1 MSTTTPTALPADPAA
16 QIAAMQAQI
25 DTLQMQLAA
34 WAEAAARDQ
43 AERTTHS
50 RRLVWALL
58 DAHKL
63 AERAT
68 MMADARHTQ
77 RRAEEHVTEAMRD
90 RDRAETE
97 LHDLKLL
104 LGGLAYGPIARRMAV
119 AREVWALAWNTRDV
133 LSIGGRTGFD
143 AAMAQLDI
151 LLENKDWDGRPA
163 SYPTPGDNP
172 IPAAELARPDTIID
186 GTLLGRMVH
195 VARRRAARAGQWT
208 AAADTPWDDLPEGE
222 RALCE
227 WIGQIIAIAGA
238 GGALGRAYAVTG
250 ALDDAA
256 WLLRENPGGD
266 GVALA
271 LARIDAC
278 LAGDDPDRAAG
289 TTRRALQ
296 AVAAAAAELRAAI
309 AGHEDG
315 EVTWLHS
322 PGPRIEELDDALD
335 AYDLATANGAD
346 LVAPGAFEHA
356 IDLALWALRDGE
368 RDQGAIMLAM
378 LFGAPEGD
386 ALAGRVAAALHHARG
401 AHAGLSSGGGCAD
414 AAQSL

>member
-1 MSTTTPTALPADPAA
+1 MSTTTPTALPAEPAA

-25 DTLQMQLAA
+25 DTLQMQLTA

-43 AERTTHS
+43 TERTTHS
-50 RRLVWALL
+50 RKLVWALL
-58 DAHKL
+58 ETHKL
-63 AERAT
+63 AERAA
-68 MMADARHTQ
+68 MMADAWRAQ
-77 RRAEEHVTEAMRD
+77 RQAEERAIEAMRD

-151 LLENKDWDGRPA
+151 LLENKDWNGQSAQYPA
-163 SYPTPGDNP
+163 PDDDP
-172 IPAAELARPDTIID
+172 IPAAELARPSTIID

-195 VARRRAARAGQWT
+195 VARRRAAKAGQWA
-208 AAADTPWDDLPEGE
+208 AAADTPWDGLPEGE
-222 RALCE
+222 QAMCE
-227 WIGQIIAIAGA
+227 WIGQLVAIAGA
-238 GGALGRAYAVTG
+238 GGTLCRAYAVMG
-250 ALDDAA
+250 ALDDVA
-256 WLLRENPGGD
+256 WLLRENPGDD
-266 GVALA
+266 GIALA
-271 LARIDAC
+271 LARIDTC
-278 LAGDDPDRAAG
+278 LAGDDADRAAG

-335 AYDLATANGAD
+335 AYDLASANGAD
-346 LVAPGAFEHA
+346 LVADEKLEHA
-356 IDLALWALRDGE
+356 IDLAIWALRDGE

-378 LFGAPEGD
+378 LFGAPSGD
-386 ALAGRVAAALHHARG
+386 ALGGRIAAALHHARG
-401 AHAGLSSGGGCAD
+401 NHAAQSSGDGRAD

>member
-1 MSTTTPTALPADPAA
+1 MNTTAEAALPIDPAA
-16 QIAAMQAQI
+16 QLAAMQSQI

-34 WAEAAARDQ
+34 WAEVAARDQ
-43 AERTTHS
+43 AERTAHT
-50 RRLVWALL
+50 RKLVWELL

-63 AERAT
+63 AGRAT
-68 MMADARHTQ
+68 MMADARRAQ
-77 RRAEEHVTEAMRD
+77 RQAEQRATEAERD
-90 RDRAETE
+90 RDRAEAE

-104 LGGLAYGPIARRMAV
+104 LGELACRPIARRMAV

-151 LLENKDWDGRPA
+151 LLENEDWDGRPA
-163 SYPTPGDNP
+163 SYPTPGDDP
-172 IPAAELARPDTIID
+172 IPAAELARPGAILDE
-186 GTLLGRMVH
+186 TLLGRMIH
-195 VARRRAARAGQWT
+195 VARRRAAKAGQWT

-227 WIGQIIAIAGA
+227 WIGQLVAIAGA

-256 WLLRENPGGD
+256 WLLRERVGGD
-266 GVALA
+266 DVALA

-278 LAGDDPDRAAG
+278 LAGDDPNRAAG

-296 AVAAAAAELRAAI
+296 AVAAAAADLREAI

-315 EVTWLHS
+315 EVTWMRS

-346 LVAPGAFEHA
+346 LVASHAFERA
-356 IDLALWALRDGE
+356 IDLALWALRDDE
-368 RDQGAIMLAM
+368 RDQAAVMLTI

-386 ALAGRVAAALHHARG
+386 SLAGRVAAALHHARG
-401 AHAGLSSGGGCAD
+401 ARAGQSSGGGRAD

>member
-1 MSTTTPTALPADPAA
+1 MSTTTEAAPPVDPAA
-16 QIAAMQAQI
+16 QLAAMQAQI

-34 WAEAAARDQ
+34 WAEAAALDA
-43 AERTTHS
+43 AERTAHT
-50 RRLVWALL
+50 RKLVWSLL

-63 AERAT
+63 NERAT
-68 MMADARHTQ
+68 MMADARHAQ
-77 RRAEEHVTEAMRD
+77 RQAEQRALEATRD
-90 RDRAETE
+90 RDRAEAE

-104 LGGLAYGPIARRMAV
+104 LGELACRPIARRMAV

-151 LLENKDWDGRPA
+151 LLENEDWDGRPA
-163 SYPTPGDNP
+163 SYPTPGDDP
-172 IPAAELARPDTIID
+172 IPAAELARPGTILD

-195 VARRRAARAGQWT
+195 VARRRAAKAGQWT
-208 AAADTPWDDLPEGE
+208 AAAETPWNDLSQGE

-227 WIGQIIAIAGA
+227 WIGQLVAIAGV
-238 GGALGRAYAVTG
+238 GGALRRAYAVTS

-256 WLLRENPGGD
+256 WLLRENPRGY
-266 GVALA
+266 GVTLA

-278 LAGDDPDRAAG
+278 LAGDDPNRAAG

-296 AVAAAAAELRAAI
+296 AVAAAAADLREAI

-315 EVTWLHS
+315 EVTWMRS
-322 PGPRIEELDDALD
+322 PGPRIEALDTALD

-346 LVAPGAFEHA
+346 LVASHPFERA

-368 RDQGAIMLAM
+368 RDQAAVMLTM

-386 ALAGRVAAALHHARG
+386 ALAGRIAAALHHAHGPR
-401 AHAGLSSGGGCAD
+401 AAQSSGGGCAD

>member
-1 MSTTTPTALPADPAA
+1 MSTTNSTATPTDPAA

-25 DTLQMQLAA
+25 DTLQMQLTA

-43 AERTTHS
+43 TERTTHS
-50 RRLVWALL
+50 RQLVWALL
-58 DAHKL
+58 EAHKL

-68 MMADARHTQ
+68 MMADARHAQ
-77 RRAEEHVTEAMRD
+77 RRAEERATEAGRD
-90 RDRAETE
+90 RDRAEAE

-151 LLENKDWDGRPA
+151 LLENKDWNGQSAQYPA
-163 SYPTPGDNP
+163 PDDDP
-172 IPAAELARPDTIID
+172 IPVAELARPSTIID

-195 VARRRAARAGQWT
+195 VARRRAAKAGQWA
-208 AAADTPWDDLPEGE
+208 AAADTPWDDLPQGE
-222 RALCE
+222 QALCE
-227 WIGQIIAIAGA
+227 WIGRLVAIAGA
-238 GGALGRAYAVTG
+238 GSALCRAYAVMS
-250 ALDDAA
+250 ALDDVA
-256 WLLRENPGGD
+256 WLLRERVGGD

-296 AVAAAAAELRAAI
+296 AVAAAAANLRAAI
-309 AGHEDG
+309 AGQEDG
-315 EVTWLHS
+315 EVAWMRS
-322 PGPRIEELDDALD
+322 PGPRIEALDTALD

-378 LFGAPEGD
+378 LFAAPSGD
-386 ALAGRVAAALHHARG
+386 ALAGRIVAALHHARG
-401 AHAGLSSGGGCAD
+401 ARAGQSSGGGRAD

>member
-1 MSTTTPTALPADPAA
+1 MSTTALTAAPTDPAA
-16 QIAAMQAQI
+16 QLAAMQAQI
-25 DTLQMQLAA
+25 DTLKMQLAA

-43 AERTTHS
+43 AERTAHT
-50 RRLVWALL
+50 RKLVWELL

-63 AERAT
+63 AGRAT
-68 MMADARHTQ
+68 MMADARHAKRQ
-77 RRAEEHVTEAMRD
+77 AEERATEAERD
-90 RDRAETE
+90 RDRAEAE

-104 LGGLAYGPIARRMAV
+104 LGEAACGPIARRMAV

-163 SYPTPGDNP
+163 SYPTPGDDP
-172 IPAAELARPDTIID
+172 IPAAELTRPNTILD

-195 VARRRAARAGQWT
+195 VARRRAAKAGQWT

-227 WIGQIIAIAGA
+227 WIGQLVAIAGA
-238 GGALGRAYAVTG
+238 GSALRRAYAVTG

-256 WLLRENPGGD
+256 WLLREKPHGD

-296 AVAAAAAELRAAI
+296 AVAAAAADLRAAI

-315 EVTWLHS
+315 EVTWMRA
-322 PGPRIEELDDALD
+322 PGPRIEALDDALD
-335 AYDLATANGAD
+335 QNDLATANGAD
-346 LVAPGAFEHA
+346 LVAPGAFERA

-368 RDQGAIMLAM
+368 REQGAMMLAM
-378 LFGAPEGD
+378 LFGAPSGD
-386 ALAGRVAAALHHARG
+386 ALGGRIAAALRHARG
-401 AHAGLSSGGGCAD
+401 NHAAQSSGDGRAD

>member
-1 MSTTTPTALPADPAA
+1 MSTTDLTATPTDPTA
-16 QIAAMQAQI
+16 QLAAMQAQI

-43 AERTTHS
+43 AERTAHT
-50 RRLVWALL
+50 RKLVWELL

-63 AERAT
+63 AGRAT
-68 MMADARHTQ
+68 MMADARHAKCQ
-77 RRAEEHVTEAMRD
+77 AEERATEAERD

-104 LGGLAYGPIARRMAV
+104 LDELACGPIARRMAV
-119 AREVWALAWNTRDV
+119 ARKVWALAWNTRDV

-151 LLENKDWDGRPA
+151 LLENRDWDGRPA
-163 SYPTPGDNP
+163 SYPTPDDEP
-172 IPAAELARPDTIID
+172 IPAVELARPNAIID

-195 VARRRAARAGQWT
+195 VARRRAAKAGQWT
-208 AAADTPWDDLPEGE
+208 AADTPWDGLPQGE
-222 RALCE
+222 QTLCE
-227 WIGQIIAIAGA
+227 WIGRLVTIAGA
-238 GGALGRAYAVTG
+238 GSALRRAYAVMG

-278 LAGDDPDRAAG
+278 LASDDANRAAG

-296 AVAAAAAELRAAI
+296 AVAAVAAELRAAI
-309 AGHEDG
+309 AGHEDD
-315 EVTWLHS
+315 EVTWMRAQ
-322 PGPRIEELDDALD
+322 P
-335 AYDLATANGAD
+335 AY
-346 LVAPGAFEHA
+346 
-356 IDLALWALRDGE
+356 
-368 RDQGAIMLAM
+368 
-378 LFGAPEGD
+378 
-386 ALAGRVAAALHHARG
+386 RG
-401 AHAGLSSGGGCAD
+401 AG
-414 AAQSL
+414 